1 MEQNVVVLSFTEES
15 KAFEA
20 LSQIKAAALQG
31 RVKLHVATVVQRG
44 TQGVLSIKDGA
55 TDGAASSVAL
65 NGTLI
70 GAVVGMLA
78 GPLGIL
84 LGGLYGAVIGDYIAV
99 DRVQDRLSVMEQ
111 IGSVIPAG
119 TTAVVAQIEET
130 STEAVDGIAQHL
142 DATLLR
148 RPRVIVESE
157 VQAQQ
162 EAHEVAAQAAARVL
176 RAKQHAQWE
185 HKVEHWKQE
194 AHAAVQSMK
203 QRLAQKKS

>member
-20 LSQIKAAALQG
+20 LAQIKTAAVQGRLKLHAAA
-31 RVKLHVATVVQRG
+31 VVQRDD
-44 TQGVLSIKDGA
+44 QGFLAVKDAASDGA
-55 TDGAASSVAL
+55 VASVAL

-84 LGGLYGAVIGDYIAV
+84 LGGLYGAVIGDYVAV
-99 DRVQDRLSVMEQ
+99 ERAQDRISVMEQ

-119 TTAVVAQIEET
+119 ATAVVAQIEEL
-130 STEAVDGIAQHL
+130 STEAVDSVAQHL

-162 EAHEVAAQAAARVL
+162 EAHAVAAEAAARVL
-176 RAKQHAQWE
+176 RAQQHAQWQ

-194 AHAAVQSMK
+194 THAAVDSLK
-203 QRLAQKKS
+203 ARLGGKKA